1 MKKRNWIEMATG
13 KQMAF
18 SPVCI
23 GSKGG
28 RKLYAITFTDGT
40 EEDYYIDFDARTIEK
55 Y

>member
-1 MKKRNWIEMATG
+1 MKLRNWIEQETG

-18 SPVCI
+18 NLVCV

-28 RKLYAITFTDGT
+28 RKIYAITWTDGT
-40 EEDYYIDFDARTIEK
+40 EEDYYIDFDRKTIEK